1 MPPGSP
7 PPPPTYDR
15 YQFVFTAI
23 KGYPQV
29 EDPRRVQLAQ
39 IELLTAD
46 NRPVDI
52 VQAANPGGVSIDEQG
67 AGNLLTDTLTSK
79 WLDSNITQ
87 ADGSVLSTVILY
99 LAKEVEVT
107 KYRLVAAADN
117 ERRQPVS
124 WEVGI
129 AGSEGGFF
137 PLSTVTEGSAGVT
150 YYMVAPP
157 PPPPP
162 PPPCPG

>member
-1 MPPGSP
+1 MH
-7 PPPPTYDR
+7 
-15 YQFVFTAI
+15 
-23 KGYPQV
+23 
-29 EDPRRVQLAQ
+29 
-39 IELLTAD
+39 
-46 NRPVDI
+46 I

-67 AGNLLTDTLTSK
+67 VGNLLTDTLSSK

-87 ADGSVLSTVILY
+87 ADGSILSTVILY
-99 LAKEVEVT
+99 LGKEVQVA

-129 AGSEGGFF
+129 AGTEGGFF
-137 PLSTVTEGSAGVT
+137 PLSTVSEGSTGVT

-157 PPPPP
+157 PPPTPP
-162 PPPCPG
+162 PPQGARHPLPPLPPNAPPAPPKPPASPMSRLTSSLLTSCTVAATATE